1 MSQPLLLILLSEC
14 QMDGGEVLGLEL
26 RELLL
31 WETHPSGDFINLGL
45 QCDPTPLGV
54 PELQFPGPAPN

>member
-1 MSQPLLLILLSEC
+1 MSRPLLLVLLSEC

-26 RELLL
+26 GKLLL
-31 WETHPSGDFINLGL
+31 WETHPSGDVINLGL

-54 PELQFPGPAPN
+54 PGLRFPGLAPN

>member
-14 QMDGGEVLGLEL
+14 QMDGGEVLRLEL
-26 RELLL
+26 RKLLL
-31 WETHPSGDFINLGL
+31 WETDPSGDVINLGL

-54 PELQFPGPAPN
+54 PELRFPGPAPN